1 MCLDCCTLD
10 TYRGSRLQLGN
21 GDRGGVA
28 LDDVQH
34 LVAGQRLLGQQLRRR
49 RVQGAPVGLQ
59 NMLRRYTRERIAML
73 TNQLPW
79 RLNTAQGP
87 LFNARYDAHEPMQ

>member
-1 MCLDCCTLD
+1 MSAHRT
-10 TYRGSRLQLGN
+10 GRLQLGD
-21 GDRGGVA
+21 GCGRGGVA

-59 NMLRRYTRERIAML
+59 DALRK
-73 TNQLPW
+73 
-79 RLNTAQGP
+79 
-87 LFNARYDAHEPMQ
+87 